1 MIMKMKVEAIV
12 NPSPIVAAMLLREM
26 QTHPH
31 QQTIQL
37 SQIMS
42 ILVTKIM
49 ILPDGIAQ
57 VGSLNF
63 RWKVL

>member
-26 QTHPH
+26 LTHPH

-37 SQIMS
+37 SQMIT

-63 RWKVL
+63 RWKVI